1 MSPGCCVTPAAGN
14 CGSNSPISVSTPFRR
29 GKVPKSCVLPSEV
42 PTYRR
47 VFTKSSTTVP
57 SRIRCQSTPT
67 AARFLQGYGR
77 WRSATN
83 RGSNSTTGG
92 HGHSTAPMKRGPNG
106 RLPSPQTTSNN
117 THLFCKGRQPSGV
130 ARCGRAE
137 TDVIPSGRH
146 PVPASLPICR

>member
-57 SRIRCQSTPT
+57 QSHPLSIYTDGGSVPARIWTLEERDKPGKQ
-67 AARFLQGYGR
+67 FYD
-77 WRSATN
+77 
-83 RGSNSTTGG
+83 RGAWTFDRTDEE
-92 HGHSTAPMKRGPNG
+92 
-106 RLPSPQTTSNN
+106 
-117 THLFCKGRQPSGV
+117 
-130 ARCGRAE
+130 RAE
-137 TDVIPSGRH
+137 WTFTVTADD
-146 PVPASLPICR
+146 LE